1 MNQKERCI
9 SRSVN
14 SEARGL
20 KRTLLLT
27 CAVAMVLSVAVPAT
41 TFAFTPD
48 TITQDSTTPAMQE
61 SHEEAPGGR
70 DASWGYGMAA
80 IAAGLAVGLCALGT
94 GFAQAKIGAAGGGAL
109 AEKPELSGVMI
120 ILVAIP
126 ETAVI
131 MGFVIAISILGK
143 L

>member
-1 MNQKERCI
+1 M
-9 SRSVN
+9 
-14 SEARGL
+14 

-27 CAVAMVLSVAVPAT
+27 CAVAMVLTVAVSAT
-41 TFAFTPD
+41 TYAFAPETN
-48 TITQDSTTPAMQE
+48 TVEATTPVIQE
-61 SHEEAPGGR
+61 SHEEETGGR
-70 DASWGYGMAA
+70 SASWGYGIAA
-80 IAAGLAVGLCALGT
+80 IAAGIAVGLCALGT
-94 GFAQAKIGAAGGGAL
+94 GYAQAKIGSAGGGAL

>member
-1 MNQKERCI
+1 MNLKERCI

-48 TITQDSTTPAMQE
+48 TITADATTPAMQE
-61 SHEEAPGGR
+61 TPGDRNAGV
-70 DASWGYGMAA
+70 GYGLAA

-109 AEKPELSGVMI
+109 AERPELSGVMI

>member
-1 MNQKERCI
+1 M
-9 SRSVN
+9 
-14 SEARGL
+14 

-27 CAVAMVLSVAVPAT
+27 CAVAMVLTVAVSAT
-41 TFAFTPD
+41 TYASTPERA
-48 TITQDSTTPAMQE
+48 TVGATTPVIQE
-61 SHEEAPGGR
+61 SHEEEAGGR
-70 DASWGYGMAA
+70 SASWGYGIAA
-80 IAAGLAVGLCALGT
+80 IAAGIAVGLCALGT
-94 GFAQAKIGAAGGGAL
+94 GYAQAKIGSAGGGAL

>member
-1 MNQKERCI
+1 MNLKERHT

-27 CAVAMVLSVAVPAT
+27 CAAAMVLSVAVPAT

-48 TITQDSTTPAMQE
+48 TNTADTTTPAMQE
-61 SHEEAPGGR
+61 TPGDR
-70 DASWGYGMAA
+70 DASWGYGIAA

-120 ILVAIP
+120 IMVAIP

-131 MGFVIAISILGK
+131 MGFVIAVLILGK

>member
-1 MNQKERCI
+1 MNLKERCI

-41 TFAFTPD
+41 IFAFTPD
-48 TITQDSTTPAMQE
+48 TITADAIEPAIQE
-61 SHEEAPGGR
+61 TPGGR
-70 DASWGYGMAA
+70 DASWGYGFAA